1 MNNKVY
7 PEIED
12 DLDVDSILQEI
23 NGHIDKIVV
32 NDNANHLSNK
42 LVHNSSLNSATII
55 QSKSAST
62 SPVRMGRSI
71 NTKKENEVSFIHEL
85 DDPVS
90 RATEATDSL
99 RQQFSNLKEQ
109 LNLYKQK
116 FEETVD
122 KNNATVK
129 QLVDAQLKCDK
140 LEEEL
145 QEQIRNTQTAN
156 RATGSNARKGLGVN
170 DLAQSRID
178 ILRTAIA
185 DDDDGLQISFGKVS
199 GEFQY
204 LKLIFFY
211 FNRYFY
217 PFKSLLK
224 NVDSKFGSSV
234 ASYLIFY
241 RFIFLQF
248 VSTGIAAIIF
258 AILHIQK
265 MLLDGH
271 NIKSIISSNI
281 SIPSFMKFSSY
292 KSSEASLYIIFVI
305 VVSGILLISVIF
317 KIIAE
322 DKNGKELDALDKE
335 SESHYAKEVL
345 CYWDNTQS
353 SLDEVK
359 NLRGSIRNLLVQ
371 LLEETKA
378 KGVKSRRSK
387 LGYFMLY
394 MRRFFAFIIY
404 LSLQGA
410 SFAVI
415 VFGITSYEK
424 VLYNLNLI
432 LFIL

>member
-1 MNNKVY
+1 MNHKIH
-7 PEIED
+7 PESSRLHVED
-12 DLDVDSILQEI
+12 DLDVDLILQEI

-32 NDNANHLSNK
+32 NESVIDITNK
-42 LVHNSSLNSATII
+42 PFNNNGTSSTII
-55 QSKSAST
+55 ESKSASA
-62 SPVRMGRSI
+62 SPVRLGRAF
-71 NTKKENEVSFIHEL
+71 NKKDKRENEVSFTHEL

-99 RQQFSNLKEQ
+99 RQQFNNLKEQ
-109 LNLYKQK
+109 LSLYKQK

-122 KNNATVK
+122 KNNSTVK

-145 QEQIRNTQTAN
+145 QEQIRSAQAAS
-156 RATGSNARKGLGVN
+156 RSAGSNTRKALGIN
-170 DLAQSRID
+170 DLANSRAD
-178 ILRTAIA
+178 VLRTAIA
-185 DDDDGLQISFGKVS
+185 DDDDGLHISFDKVS
-199 GEFQY
+199 GDYQY
-204 LKLIFFY
+204 LKFIVYY
-211 FNRYFY
+211 FTRYFY

-224 NVDSKFGSSV
+224 NIDSKFGSSV

-248 VSTGIAAIIF
+248 VSTGIAAVIF
-258 AILHIQK
+258 AILHIGR
-265 MLLDGH
+265 MVSDG
-271 NIKSIISSNI
+271 NNLKSIVSSNI
-281 SIPSFMKFSSY
+281 SIPNFMKFSSY
-292 KSSEASLYIIFVI
+292 KPSEASQYIIFVI
-305 VVSGILLISVIF
+305 VVSGILLVTVIF

-335 SESHYAKEVL
+335 SESHYAKEIL

-353 SLDEVK
+353 SIDEVK

-387 LGYFMLY
+387 LGYLILY
-394 MRRFFAFIIY
+394 LRRFFAFVMY

-415 VFGITSYEK
+415 VFGTINYKS
-424 VLYNLNLI
+424 LL
-432 LFIL
+432 

>member
-1 MNNKVY
+1 MNHKIH
-7 PEIED
+7 PESTRMYVED
-12 DLDVDSILQEI
+12 DLDVDLILQEI
-23 NGHIDKIVV
+23 NSHIDKIVV
-32 NDNANHLSNK
+32 NENVLDKSNK
-42 LVHNSSLNSATII
+42 LLNSNGTSSTII
-55 QSKSAST
+55 ESKSASA
-62 SPVRMGRSI
+62 SPVRLGRGF
-71 NTKKENEVSFIHEL
+71 NKKDKRENEVSFTHEI

-99 RQQFSNLKEQ
+99 RQQFNNLKEQ
-109 LNLYKQK
+109 LSLYKQK

-122 KNNATVK
+122 KNNSTVK
-129 QLVDAQLKCDK
+129 QLVDVQLKCDK

-145 QEQIRNTQTAN
+145 QEQIRSAQAASRIAGNST
-156 RATGSNARKGLGVN
+156 RKALGIN
-170 DLAQSRID
+170 DLANSRND

-185 DDDDGLQISFGKVS
+185 DDDDGLHISFDKVS
-199 GEFQY
+199 GDYQY
-204 LKLIFFY
+204 LKFIFYY
-211 FNRYFY
+211 FTRYFY

-248 VSTGIAAIIF
+248 VSTSIAAIIF
-258 AILHIQK
+258 AILHIGR
-265 MLLDGH
+265 MLADGSS
-271 NIKSIISSNI
+271 IKSIISSNI
-281 SIPSFMKFSSY
+281 SLPNFMKFSSY
-292 KSSEASLYIIFVI
+292 KPSEASHYIIFVI
-305 VVSGILLISVIF
+305 VVSGTLLVTVIF

-335 SESHYAKEVL
+335 SESHYAKEIL

-353 SLDEVK
+353 SIDEVK
-359 NLRGSIRNLLVQ
+359 NCRGSIRNLLIQ

-387 LGYFMLY
+387 LGYLILY
-394 MRRFFAFIIY
+394 LRRFFAFVMY

-415 VFGITSYEK
+415 VFGTIYYKS
-424 VLYNLNLI
+424 LI
-432 LFIL
+432 